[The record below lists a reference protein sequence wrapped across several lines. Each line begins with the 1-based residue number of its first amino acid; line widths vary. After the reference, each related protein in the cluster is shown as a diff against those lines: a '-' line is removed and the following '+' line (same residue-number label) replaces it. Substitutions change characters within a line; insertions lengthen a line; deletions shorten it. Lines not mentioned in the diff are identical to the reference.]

1 MAKIVLFSVRK
12 TAYGVQ
18 HFLME
23 EYQKCFRELGH
34 ECTLLGF
41 ESHDSLTVLA
51 EELQKGSPDLIL
63 SFNNICLEICDS
75 VSSQNIYNLLDV
87 PFCGY
92 LLDHPAYH
100 IHRIKGDYRT
110 LSMACVDSSHIPFIQ
125 DTFALDA
132 FYVPHAACRVSETQE
147 PLKKRSMRIFFAGTY
162 TDPLSELKCFDH
174 LQDGTQDTIGQII
187 EHAEAK
193 PLKPLM
199 NIIHEEL
206 KALELED
213 EAAVFEFG
221 ADLFVPIDRFIRAN
235 RRLKVLDVLTRAGIS
250 VDLCGGWDASPFAKH
265 HRVHAAMPFQ
275 KMMGEML
282 GQSQIVLNIL
292 PNYVEGSHER
302 LLTGMLTGAL
312 GLTDANVFSQ
322 KHFVQGEDILSFDWN
337 HLEELP
343 DMLMDVMDKPLKLEE
358 IAMSGQEKV
367 RQGHTWK
374 HRLELI
380 IKHFNLGG

>member
-1 MAKIVLFSVRK
+1 
-12 TAYGVQ
+12 
-18 HFLME
+18 
-23 EYQKCFRELGH
+23 
-34 ECTLLGF
+34 
-41 ESHDSLTVLA
+41 
-51 EELQKGSPDLIL
+51 
-63 SFNNICLEICDS
+63 
-75 VSSQNIYNLLDV
+75 
-87 PFCGY
+87 
-92 LLDHPAYH
+92 
-100 IHRIKGDYRT
+100 
-110 LSMACVDSSHIPFIQ
+110 
-125 DTFALDA
+125 
-132 FYVPHAACRVSETQE
+132 
-147 PLKKRSMRIFFAGTY
+147 MRIFFAGTY
-162 TDPLSELKCFDH
+162 TDPLSHLKYFDH
-174 LQDGTQDTIGQII
+174 LQDATRDTIGQII

-199 NIIHEEL
+199 DIIHEAL
-206 KALELED
+206 KGLELED
-213 EAAVFEFG
+213 GAAVLEFSTY
-221 ADLFVPIDRFIRAN
+221 LFAPIDRFIRSN
-235 RRLKVLDVLTRAGIS
+235 RRIKVLDVLTRAGIS
-250 VDLCGGWDASPFAKH
+250 VELCGGWDASPFAKH

-343 DMLMDVMDKPLKLEE
+343 HMLMDVMDKPLKLEE

-367 RQGHTWK
+367 REAHTWK

-380 IKHFNLGG
+380 LKHFNLGG